1 MSLTNSHVVA
11 EASSLQVT
19 TPTGDEFKADVI
31 GADPATDLAVL
42 RIPADGLAWAEL
54 GDSSKLKV
62 GQLVVAIGNPLGFES
77 SVTAGVVSATGRTL
91 RGAGGR
97 LIENVIQTDAA
108 INPGSSGGPLADWT
122 GEVMDINTAV
132 FRPAQGISLAIPSD
146 TARWVVPKLINE
158 GHVTRGYLGV
168 VAGSRPIPR
177 AFARRNELVAESGV
191 EIISVEPGAP
201 AQRAGLRRGD
211 IILELEGRPVPDVD
225 AMHRILSD
233 DVFGRRV
240 DIKLIRRGNLEN
252 TTVVPDPT
260 PQ

>member
-1 MSLTNSHVVA
+1 MAIQFVDAQSAESAAAESAALDAYSTAVIEAVTKLGPAVVSIRAGSDDANRRRASGAGSGVVLAPDGYVLTNSHVVA

-19 TPTGDEFKADVI
+19 TPTGDEFKAHVI

-97 LIENVIQTDAA
+97 LIENVIQTDAT

-146 TARWVVPKLINE
+146 TARWVVPETDK
-158 GHVTRGYLGV
+158 
-168 VAGSRPIPR
+168 
-177 AFARRNELVAESGV
+177 
-191 EIISVEPGAP
+191 
-201 AQRAGLRRGD
+201 
-211 IILELEGRPVPDVD
+211 
-225 AMHRILSD
+225 
-233 DVFGRRV
+233 
-240 DIKLIRRGNLEN
+240 
-252 TTVVPDPT
+252 
-260 PQ
+260 